1 MKLHNEL
8 SNKHCI
14 GKTITAC
21 IGLNKSWVRYED
33 GNNGE
38 KDYYRD
44 VFGIDI
50 LTGKGDI
57 VYMDREY
64 CIIKDFNIENETV
77 LLRNDSENVE
87 FEIPYHQYKEDF
99 GIDW

>member
-8 SNKHCI
+8 SNKDCI

-44 VFGIDI
+44 VFGVDI
-50 LTGKGDI
+50 LTGKEDI
-57 VYMDREY
+57 VYMDSEC
-64 CIIKDFNIENETV
+64 CIIKGFNEEDKTII
-77 LLRNDSENVE
+77 LRNDYQDIE
-87 FEIPYHQYKEDF
+87 FEIPYNQYKEDF
-99 GIDW
+99 GTNW